1 MNMIRNT
8 LAAALLAGLTSTAM
22 ADSMAT
28 DLSEA
33 NKEGRVWTSFAL
45 NPHLDAFD
53 LGVDVDDDKAI
64 LTGTVHTNV
73 EKELATQVALSVSG
87 VKSVDNRIKVDGAYT
102 VAPRGTERTAGQIA
116 TDATITATVKN
127 QLLWN
132 SGTDGFDI
140 DVDTT
145 KRTVILSGSVDTE
158 ASKALAGRIARNTSG
173 VRTVQ
178 NNLKVDANLKRDA
191 STVVEDA
198 WITARVKSSLLYS
211 KYVDGLDIDVDT
223 AEGKVSLKG
232 SVSTAAEKALAIEL
246 ASNVKG
252 VKRVDASALSTRG

>member
-1 MNMIRNT
+1 MNTIRNT
-8 LAAALLAGLTSTAM
+8 LAAALLAGLSTTAL

-33 NKEGRVWTSFAL
+33 NKEGRVWSSFAL

-53 LGVDVDDDKAI
+53 LAVDVDDDKAI
-64 LTGTVHTNV
+64 LTGTVNTNV
-73 EKELATQVALSVSG
+73 EKELAGQVALGVSG
-87 VKSVDNRIKVDGAYT
+87 VKSVDNRIQVDGAY
-102 VAPRGTERTAGQIA
+102 VVPARGNARTAGQIA

-132 SGTDGFDI
+132 SGTDGFAI
-140 DVDTT
+140 DVDTNQ
-145 KRTVILSGSVDTE
+145 RAVMLSGRVDTE
-158 ASKALAGRIARNTSG
+158 AAKALAGRIARNTSG

-178 NNLKVDANLKRDA
+178 NNLKVDAQLKRDT
-191 STVVEDA
+191 STAVEDA

-232 SVSTAAEKALAIEL
+232 SVSTPAEKALAIEL
-246 ASNVKG
+246 AGNVKG
-252 VKRVDASALSTRG
+252 VKRVDASALVTRG

>member
-1 MNMIRNT
+1 
-8 LAAALLAGLTSTAM
+8 M
-22 ADSMAT
+22 AD
-28 DLSEA
+28 
-33 NKEGRVWTSFAL
+33 
-45 NPHLDAFD
+45 
-53 LGVDVDDDKAI
+53 
-64 LTGTVHTNV
+64 
-73 EKELATQVALSVSG
+73 
-87 VKSVDNRIKVDGAYT
+87 
-102 VAPRGTERTAGQIA
+102 RGSARTAGQIA
-116 TDATITATVKN
+116 NDATITATVKN

-132 SGTDGFDI
+132 SGTDGFAI

-145 KRTVILSGSVDTE
+145 NRAVILSGSVDNE

-178 NNLKVDANLKRDA
+178 NNLKIDANLKRDA
-191 STVVEDA
+191 STAVEDA

-232 SVSTAAEKALAIEL
+232 SVSTAAEKALAVEL

-252 VKRVDASALSTRG
+252 VKRVDASGLSPRG

>member
-1 MNMIRNT
+1 MNMIKTT
-8 LAAALLAGLTSTAM
+8 LAAALFAGFASTAM

-53 LGVDVDDDKAI
+53 LGVDVDDSKAI
-64 LTGTVHTNV
+64 LTGTVHSNV

-87 VKSVDNRIKVDGAYT
+87 VKSVDNRIKVDGAYR
-102 VAPRGTERTAGQIA
+102 VADRGSARTASQIA
-116 TDATITATVKN
+116 NDATITATVKN

-132 SGTDGFDI
+132 SGTDGFAI

-145 KRTVILSGSVDTE
+145 NRAVILSGSVDNE

-178 NNLKVDANLKRDA
+178 NNLKIDANLKRDA
-191 STVVEDA
+191 STAVEDA

-232 SVSTAAEKALAIEL
+232 SVSTAAEKALAVEL

-252 VKRVDASALSTRG
+252 VKRVDASGLSPRG